1 MTYIPMSERAPE
13 VGQEVIVFSAGLP
26 KFLGKYEDFPYP
38 RVIDRKVG
46 RFRLL
51 SKDCLWLAVPEPGE
65 PS

>member
-1 MTYIPMSERAPE
+1 MNYIRVSERSPE
-13 VGQEVIVFSAGLP
+13 VGQEVIVVSQGLS

-51 SKDCLWLAVPEPGE
+51 TPDCLWLPVPEP
-65 PS
+65 S